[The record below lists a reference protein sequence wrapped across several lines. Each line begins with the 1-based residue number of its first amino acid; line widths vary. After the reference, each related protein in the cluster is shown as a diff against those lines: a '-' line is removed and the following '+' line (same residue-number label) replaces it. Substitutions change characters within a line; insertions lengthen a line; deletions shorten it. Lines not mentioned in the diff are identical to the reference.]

1 MKVEAVPGFGF
12 LPEKVVTATD
22 LLFQVELWML
32 PGWIRFSTLLTIKL
46 QGAQRY

>member
-12 LPEKVVTATD
+12 LPQKVVADTD
-22 LLFQVELWML
+22 LLFQVELW
-32 PGWIRFSTLLTIKL
+32 ISTLLTIKL